1 VKLPLYFVS
10 GLEKEKRGDSCPAS
24 WQRLLECYLQVAA
37 QLEDFGVRSPIND
50 IAVDEPPALEEM
62 GVCQTILEVGD
73 EEFDVG
79 V

>member
-1 VKLPLYFVS
+1 M
-10 GLEKEKRGDSCPAS
+10 
-24 WQRLLECYLQVAA
+24 ECYLQVAA